1 MEEQNKEVKTT
12 RLKEFEKKL
21 LIIKKT
27 KAYLEKEILKIRDK
41 ETKMKEKIMKEKQAI
56 SLVNKAKKLRS
67 SKKE

>member
-27 KAYLEKEILKIRDK
+27 KAYLEKEIFKIRDK
-41 ETKMKEKIMKEKQAI
+41 ETKMKEKIIKEKQAI

-67 SKKE
+67 QKK